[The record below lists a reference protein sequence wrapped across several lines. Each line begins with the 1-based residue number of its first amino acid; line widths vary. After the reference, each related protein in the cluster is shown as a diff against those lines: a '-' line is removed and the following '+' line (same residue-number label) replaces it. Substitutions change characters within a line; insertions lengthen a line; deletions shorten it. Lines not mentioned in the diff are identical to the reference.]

1 MNKDS
6 KIKLNSGNVM
16 PVMGLGTWQLENSE
30 ETVLNAL
37 DAGFRMIDTSSDY
50 GSQPGIGKAIRKSG
64 IPREDIFLITKVE
77 ENDDSY
83 ERTISN
89 LEELELDYVDLML
102 IHRSPE
108 NSAGEELWKGL
119 IRARNEGL
127 TRDIGVSNY
136 SSDKIDI
143 LIDVSGIVPAVNQ
156 IEWSPFGHSMEILE
170 HCTRNGTVIM
180 AYSPLTRG
188 QRLGDPTIKEL
199 SEKYK
204 KSTAQILIRWS
215 IQVGTV
221 PIPKANQKKHLEENV
236 DVFDFNIS
244 DLDMELLSSLNEYY
258 STFDEPLPYV
268 KKREQRKPPH
278 FFHH

>member
-6 KIKLNSGNVM
+6 KVKLNSGNVM

-89 LEELELDYVDLML
+89 LEELEQDYVDLML
-102 IHRSPE
+102 IHRAPE
-108 NSAGEELWKGL
+108 GRSGRELWAGL
-119 IRARNEGL
+119 IRAKNEGL

-136 SSDKIDI
+136 SADKIDT
-143 LIDVSGIVPAVNQ
+143 LIDESGEVPAVNQ
-156 IEWSPFGHSMEILE
+156 IEWSPFGHSQEMLL
-170 HCTRNGTVIM
+170 HCTKNGTVIM
-180 AYSPLTRG
+180 AYSPITRG
-188 QRLGDPTIKEL
+188 QRLDDPTIKEL

-204 KSTAQILIRWS
+204 KSPAQIMIRWS
-215 IQVGTV
+215 LQTGTV
-221 PIPKANQKKHLEENV
+221 PIPKANSKEHQEENI
-236 DVFDFNIS
+236 DVFDFEITE
-244 DLDMELLSSLNEYY
+244 LDMNLLNSLNEYY
-258 STFDEPLPYV
+258 STFHEPLPYIG
-268 KKREQRKPPH
+268 RGEQKEPH